1 MKDFPPFFLVFWLL
15 GCSVCDTY
23 FKFPS
28 ALYKNDNLRMFLP
41 FVYFFLKKN
50 KIKMYNICIWPYIV
64 STRNKIA

>member
-1 MKDFPPFFLVFWLL
+1 MFYINIYIYKMKDPPLFLVFWLL

-41 FVYFFLKKN
+41 FVYFFPKKEQN
-50 KIKMYNICIWPYIV
+50 KNV
-64 STRNKIA
+64 

>member
-1 MKDFPPFFLVFWLL
+1 MKDSFPFLVFWLL

-41 FVYFFLKKN
+41 FVFFLKKEQ
-50 KIKMYNICIWPYIV
+50 K
-64 STRNKIA
+64 

>member
-1 MKDFPPFFLVFWLL
+1 MFYINIYIYKMKDSPPFFLVFWLL

-41 FVYFFLKKN
+41 FVYF
-50 KIKMYNICIWPYIV
+50 
-64 STRNKIA
+64 S